1 MRILAGLVAAP
12 LFTALM
18 LAPASAQDTRVLAYH
33 DHPSRSGHFTVP
45 GLTWEK
51 ARGAHVD
58 AGFDGRFSGHVYA
71 QPLFWRASGSGAG
84 MVLVATEDDTIH
96 ALDAAN
102 GRAIWMRSL
111 GKPVTRS
118 SLPCGDIDPLGITGT
133 PVIDQAKEAV
143 YLDAMVQ
150 EASGP
155 RHRVFAL
162 SLKDGSV
169 LPGWPVDVGEA
180 LAAQHKSFD
189 PRVQNERGAPILLDG
204 TLFVPFGGHFGDCG
218 DYHGWVVG
226 FPLDDPKSVR
236 AWETRARGGGIWA
249 PGGISSDGR
258 SLFVSTGNTF
268 GASQWSDGEAVFRL
282 APSLARSER
291 KEDFFAPADW
301 KTLDEEDAD
310 LGGSN
315 PLPLDLTSGGATQP
329 LILALGK
336 DHRAYLLDRRDLGG
350 VGGSLAAKTV
360 SKGPIRTAP
369 ASYPAADGTFV
380 AFQGEGADCPGGGG
394 GDLTV
399 LRIRAGSPPSIST
412 AWCGAMRGRG
422 SPMVTTSDGH
432 GNPIVWIVGADGDDR
447 LHGFRGDTGE
457 PLVSLGGLSGLRRF
471 QTLIA
476 AQDRLYV
483 AADGRLYAVAF

>member
-12 LFTALM
+12 FFTALM
-18 LAPASAQDTRVLAYH
+18 PAPASAQHTEVLAYH
-33 DHPSRSGHFTVP
+33 GYPSRSGHLTVP
-45 GLTWEK
+45 VLTWEK
-51 ARGAHVD
+51 ARGAHLD

-71 QPLFWRASGSGAG
+71 QPLFWRGGVSGGL
-84 MVLVATEDDTIH
+84 VLVATEDDTIY
-96 ALDAAN
+96 ALDAAS
-102 GRAIWMRSL
+102 GRAIWTRSL
-111 GKPVTRS
+111 GKPATRS

-133 PVIDQAKEAV
+133 PVIDEAKGAV
-143 YLDAMVQ
+143 YLDAMMQ

-162 SLKDGSV
+162 SVKDGSV
-169 LPGWPVDVGEA
+169 LPGWPVDVGAA

-189 PRVQNERGAPILLDG
+189 PRVQNERGALLLLEG

-226 FPLDDPKSVR
+226 FPLDNPKSVR
-236 AWETRARGGGIWA
+236 AWETRASGGGIWA

-258 SLFVSTGNTF
+258 SLFVATGNTF
-268 GASQWSDGEAVFRL
+268 GASRWNDGEAVFRL

-291 KEDFFAPADW
+291 KEDFFAPDDW

-315 PLPLDLTSGGATQP
+315 PLPIELTAGAQPEP

-336 DHRAYLLDRRDLGG
+336 DRRAYLLDRRDLGG
-350 VGGSLAAKTV
+350 IGGSIAATTV
-360 SKGPIRTAP
+360 AKGPIRTAP

-380 AFQGEGADCPGGGG
+380 AFQGEGADCPGGKG

-412 AWCGAMRGRG
+412 AWCGAMHGRG
-422 SPMVTTSDGH
+422 SPMVTTTDGH
-432 GNPIVWIVGADGDDR
+432 ANPIVWILGAEGDDR
-447 LHGFRGDTGE
+447 LHAFRGDTGE

-476 AQDRLYV
+476 ADDRLYV